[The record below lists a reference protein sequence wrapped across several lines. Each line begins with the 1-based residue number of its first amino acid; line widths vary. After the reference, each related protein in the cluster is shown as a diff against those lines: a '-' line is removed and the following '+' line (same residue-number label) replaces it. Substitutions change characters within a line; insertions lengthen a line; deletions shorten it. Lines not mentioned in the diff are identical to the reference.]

1 MSPQKV
7 KKVRYYIFLKDV
19 LILSVSAFGGP
30 QAHIALFFEKLCHKR
45 AYLTEGE
52 LIELNAL
59 CSILPGPT
67 STQTITAIGYKIGRA
82 KLAYLTLLVW
92 VIPAGSIMTL
102 LGIMMAYIEINEGSL
117 AFTQFIKPMAV
128 AIIAFAAYKISSK
141 VVNTKTG
148 LTLMVM
154 SAMMAYIIVYFW
166 GTHIIS
172 AMAFPLML
180 FIGGMITSLKFN
192 QHPRIENREKLNI
205 DWKNFFLFVG
215 VFVFA
220 VVIGNVTSIL
230 YIKLFENFYRNGSII
245 FGGGQVLIPLL
256 QSEFVD
262 YKSYL
267 TDDQFLSGLGFVQAM
282 PGPVF
287 SLCAYIGSLSSEQYG
302 PLGQVLGGLVAL
314 AGIFLPGTFLIFFVY
329 NFWQGLKK
337 YRIIRASLEGI
348 NAVGSGL
355 VAAAAVIL
363 FGKLGIEYESTAD
376 YIDVAVVIGTFL
388 IMLWGK
394 IPTPIIIL
402 SGILAGLIF

>member
-1 MSPQKV
+1 MTAKKV

-19 LILSVSAFGGP
+19 LILAVSAFGGP
-30 QAHIALFFEKLCHKR
+30 QAHIALFFERLCSKR
-45 AYLTEGE
+45 AYITEEE

-92 VIPAGSIMTL
+92 VIPAGSVMIL
-102 LGIMMAYIEINEGSL
+102 LGIMMAYIEVNQGSL
-117 AFTQFIKPMAV
+117 AFTRFIKPMAV

-141 VVNTKTG
+141 VISTKTG
-148 LTLMVM
+148 LTLMVI
-154 SAMMAYIIVYFW
+154 SALLAYIIVYFW

-180 FIGGMITSLKFN
+180 CIGGLITSLKFN
-192 QHPRIENREKLNI
+192 QHPKMDSREKLNI
-205 DWKNFFLFVG
+205 DWKNFFLYIG
-215 VFVFA
+215 VFVA
-220 VVIGNVTSIL
+220 ALVIGNITSII
-230 YIKLFENFYRNGSII
+230 YIKLFENFYRNGSMI

-256 QSEFVD
+256 QAEFVD

-267 TDDQFLSGLGFVQAM
+267 SDDQFLSGLGFVQAM

-287 SLCAYIGSLSSEQYG
+287 SLCGYIGSLSAEQYG
-302 PLGQVLGGLVAL
+302 PIGQVLGGLVAL
-314 AGIFLPGTFLIFFVY
+314 AGVFLPGTFLIFFVY

-363 FGKLGIEYESTAD
+363 FGKLGIQYESTAD
-376 YIDVAVVIGTFL
+376 YIDVAVVGVTFM

-394 IPTPIIIL
+394 IPTPIIIF
-402 SGILAGLIF
+402 SGIVAGLIF